1 MLTQPS
7 SINANITVENLLR
20 DYLQQLEDVLNA
32 DVLVYFGPILHGVD
46 SEIRDSVELRK
57 KKRKKLVVILET
69 EGGYIEVVERIANVF
84 RKHYKVVEFIIPNF
98 AMSAGTVLAM
108 SGDAIYMDYFSI
120 LGPIDPQVQKQRG
133 GMFIPAL
140 GYLEKYEQL
149 IEKSKMG
156 QLTQAE
162 LHFLIEKFDPAI
174 LHKYEQA
181 KELTITLL
189 KDWLVKYKFKNWK
202 ITKKRKIRVTN
213 KMRKE
218 EAERIGELLNK
229 TDLWHTHNRG
239 ISMNVLR
246 RKLKLQIENFGL
258 DAKLNKPIKS
268 YYKLLNDYMVKR
280 GFAGLVHTK
289 KQFRPIFMTGG

>member
-7 SINANITVENLLR
+7 SINANLTVENLLR
-20 DYLQQLEDVLNA
+20 DYLEQLEDELSA
-32 DVLVYFGPILHGVD
+32 DLLVYFGPIVLGVD
-46 SEIRDSVELRK
+46 SEIRDSIEPRK
-57 KKRKKLVVILET
+57 RKRKKLVVILET
-69 EGGYIEVVERIANVF
+69 EGGYIEVVERIANTF
-84 RKHYKVVEFIIPNF
+84 RTHYRIVEFIIPNF

-108 SGDAIYMDYFSI
+108 SGDAIHMDYFSI
-120 LGPIDPQVQKQRG
+120 LGPIDPQVQQERG

-140 GYLEKYEQL
+140 GYLDKYEQL
-149 IEKSKMG
+149 VEKSRTG
-156 QLTQAE
+156 ELTQAE

-181 KELTITLL
+181 KELTVTLL

-202 ITKKRKIRVTN
+202 TTKKRKITVTN
-213 KMRKE
+213 AMRKK

-239 ISMNVLR
+239 ISMLVLQ
-246 RKLKLQIENFGL
+246 RKLKLEIENFRP
-258 DAKLNKPIKS
+258 KTNLNKLIKS

-289 KQFRPIFMTGG
+289 EQFRPIFMTGG